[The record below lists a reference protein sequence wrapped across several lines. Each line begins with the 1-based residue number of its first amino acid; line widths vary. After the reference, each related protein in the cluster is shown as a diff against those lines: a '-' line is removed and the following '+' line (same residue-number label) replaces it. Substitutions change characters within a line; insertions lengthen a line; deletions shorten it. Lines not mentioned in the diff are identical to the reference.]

1 MAESNESKHKIIEEI
16 MALLEEMEKQVERI
30 SGSSEVSKGVK
41 YNLYRLLV
49 EIKEKIVE
57 LKLRC

>member
-16 MALLEEMEKQVERI
+16 MVLLEEMEKQVERI
-30 SGSSEVSKGVK
+30 SGLSEVSKGVK